1 MQRTVR
7 MNHLQNPAEHLGVVF
22 VHMYGRV
29 MKRRPFCTHTTN
41 RTARCIKAHLDETD

>member
-29 MKRRPFCTHTTN
+29 LKKGLSALTPLTE
-41 RTARCIKAHLDETD
+41 LLVV